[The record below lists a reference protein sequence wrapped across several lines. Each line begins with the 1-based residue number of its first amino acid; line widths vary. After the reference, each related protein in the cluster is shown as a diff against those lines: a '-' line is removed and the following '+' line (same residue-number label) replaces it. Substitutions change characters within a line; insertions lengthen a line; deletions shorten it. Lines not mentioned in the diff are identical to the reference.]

1 MWHSMKLEQSNM
13 GIIPGSKVL
22 FSKRVVDGMG
32 WTKINVFTEVIVLV
46 EQILQK
52 TCSSIEIV
60 GKMNMN

>member
-46 EQILQK
+46 EQIYRRL
-52 TCSSIEIV
+52 V
-60 GKMNMN
+60 PA